1 MTWLLRLYPPP
12 WRRRYGGEV
21 AEMLADQRFSLRIAI
36 DLIAGAIAVWL
47 HPSVTLA
54 AAVAAEPHVEEKKTM
69 LQRIARLDCGAALG
83 PEVTTADQWR
93 ATAAAL
99 TGTIVLSLAWM
110 AAHVRIGDNSY
121 VDSLSMLT
129 FIVPWLYS
137 LRYTYLKKRPASVQA
152 VFIGGFSLLIAAMM
166 LAAGWIASH
175 L

>member
-1 MTWLLRLYPPP
+1 
-12 WRRRYGGEV
+12 
-21 AEMLADQRFSLRIAI
+21 
-36 DLIAGAIAVWL
+36 
-47 HPSVTLA
+47 
-54 AAVAAEPHVEEKKTM
+54 M
-69 LQRIARLDCGAALG
+69 LQRIARLDCRAALG

-121 VDSLSMLT
+121 VDSLSTLT

>member
-21 AEMLADQRFSLRIAI
+21 AELLADRRFSLRLAI
-36 DLIAGAIAVWL
+36 DLIAGAIDVRL

-69 LQRIARLDCGAALG
+69 LQRIARLDCGAAFG
-83 PEVTTADQWR
+83 TEVTRADQWR

-99 TGTIVLSLAWM
+99 TGTVVLSIAWM
-110 AAHVRIGDNSY
+110 AAHVRIGDNAY

-129 FIVPWLYS
+129 VVVPWLYS
-137 LRYTYLKKRPASVQA
+137 LRYTYLKKRPGSVQT
-152 VFIGGFSLLIAAMM
+152 VFIASFSLLIAAMM
-166 LAAGWIASH
+166 LGAGWIASR